1 MTPVLLEKVK
11 EDLRALRLKDMA
23 EALDAALDNSDDKS
37 HLQVISQL
45 VETQLAAV
53 QNRSVERR
61 IKKAGLPQ
69 NMTFDNFDWSFQPG
83 LNTEQLKNLKD
94 LSFVLNRQPL
104 IIIAKTGAGKS
115 HIATALGIKACQT
128 GFKVQFESFQ
138 GLLAKLYATLA
149 DDSTDDMISRLARLD
164 LLIID
169 HVNHIRTKP
178 EYPSLL
184 LDLVSACHEKLSFI
198 ITTAISFEE
207 WAEALGNA
215 SITHA
220 IIDRLMHRAYVIN
233 IRNALSY
240 RTQGP
245 HAPQVHL
252 QENNL
257 S

>member
-11 EDLRALRLKDMA
+11 EELRALRLKDMA
-23 EALDAALDNSDDKS
+23 EALDRTLDNAHDKS

-45 VETQLAAV
+45 VEIQLISV
-53 QNRSVERR
+53 KKRSVKRR
-61 IKKAGLPQ
+61 IQKAGLPQ
-69 NMTFDNFDWSFQPG
+69 NMRFDNFNWNFQPG
-83 LNTEQLKNLKD
+83 LNTEQLRNLKD
-94 LSFVLNRQPL
+94 LSFILNRQPL
-104 IIIAKTGAGKS
+104 IIMAKTGAGKS
-115 HIATALGIKACQT
+115 HIAASLGIQACQA
-128 GFKVQFESFQ
+128 GFKVQFHNFQ
-138 GLLAKLYATLA
+138 TLLAKLYATLA
-149 DDSTDDMISRLARLD
+149 DDSTDEMISRFARLD

-198 ITTAISFEE
+198 ITTSISFEE
-207 WAEALGNA
+207 WTVALGNA
-215 SITHA
+215 SVTHA
-220 IIDRLMHRAYVIN
+220 IIDRLMHRAHIIN

-245 HAPQVHL
+245 HAPQVNL

>member
-1 MTPVLLEKVK
+1 MTPVLSEKVK
-11 EDLRALRLKDMA
+11 ENLRALRLKDMA
-23 EALDAALDNSDDKS
+23 EALDAALDNAHDQS
-37 HLQVISQL
+37 HLQVISRL
-45 VETQLAAV
+45 VEIQLAAV
-53 QNRSVERR
+53 KSRSVERR

-69 NMTFDNFDWSFQPG
+69 NMTFHNFDWNFQPG
-83 LNTEQLKNLKD
+83 LNTEQLRNLKD

-115 HIATALGIKACQT
+115 HIAAALGIKACQA

-149 DDSTDDMISRLARLD
+149 DETTDEMISKLTRLD
-164 LLIID
+164 LMIID
-169 HVNHIRTKP
+169 HVNYIRTKP

-207 WAEALGNA
+207 WADALGNA

-220 IIDRLMHRAYVIN
+220 IIDRLMHHAHVIN

-245 HAPQVHL
+245 HAPQVNL

>member
-23 EALDAALDNSDDKS
+23 EALDAALENAHDKS

-45 VETQLAAV
+45 VEIQLAAV
-53 QNRSVERR
+53 KSRSVKRR
-61 IKKAGLPQ
+61 IQKAGLPQ
-69 NMTFDNFDWSFQPG
+69 NMTFDNFDWNFQPD
-83 LNTEQLKNLKD
+83 LNTEQLRNLKD

-115 HIATALGIKACQT
+115 HIAAALGIKACQA
-128 GFKVQFESFQ
+128 GFKVQLESFQ

-149 DDSTDDMISRLARLD
+149 DDSTDEMISRLARLD

-184 LDLVSACHEKLSFI
+184 LDLVSTCHEKLSFI
-198 ITTAISFEE
+198 ITTSISFEE

-220 IIDRLMHRAYVIN
+220 IIDRLMHRAHVIN

-245 HAPQVHL
+245 HAPQVNL